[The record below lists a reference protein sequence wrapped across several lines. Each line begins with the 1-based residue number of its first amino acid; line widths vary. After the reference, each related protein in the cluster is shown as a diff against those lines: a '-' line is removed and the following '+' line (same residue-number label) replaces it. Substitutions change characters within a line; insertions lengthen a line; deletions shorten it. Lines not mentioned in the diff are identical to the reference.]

1 MKIPGRIRPWLAPV
15 LITAAVWLLW
25 LPFLAG
31 GSIRFDNDLMI
42 SRPDTAL
49 SRYIS
54 EGRPGLVVLL
64 HVLGLTAFNPL
75 KSALLFLVFFTGA
88 AWLPVLFLRRTGSP
102 GSGRSDWLFVLLC
115 AASPVWAYQFYFTLQ
130 LAPVG
135 LGMLLTAG
143 TACLDT
149 FWCMEERKTPLV
161 RVPQMLLS
169 SLLLGLAVSVY
180 QALITHYLA
189 VAAILVFSCLWNG
202 QRIRPGRLLV
212 WVLRVIASVA
222 AYLAIARLL
231 RGGESAYLNNQVLWG
246 RQPVSESLIGLFR
259 QAGKLLVP
267 LSSVSL
273 SLYPVGIIL
282 LVLLLR
288 QRRKAGKPLFII
300 TLAGIAVLI
309 LPLLMN
315 IVLGG
320 ATVPRTQFALQVV
333 AAFLPVFY
341 AAAVPGKH
349 RFLKGLCIAVA
360 VLQAACVIRLW
371 HTDTLRSRQDQA
383 AAREI
388 AAVLEEANP
397 SGKPVL
403 FYGTLP
409 FEDSSVLTE
418 KKDVIG
424 MSFFEWGGYSPE
436 RPGYSTPGGVRLLE
450 AVTDITPVPYH
461 YWSIPADLDAL
472 VRSMPEWPAE
482 GSVRETEE
490 AVVIRLRLDPEN

>member
-31 GSIRFDNDLMI
+31 GSIRFDNDLMMT
-42 SRPDTAL
+42 RPDAAL
-49 SRYIS
+49 ARYIS
-54 EGRPGLVVLL
+54 EGRPGLVLLL
-64 HVLGLTAFNPL
+64 HGLGLTAFNPL
-75 KSALLFLVFFTGA
+75 RSALLFLVFFTGA

-102 GSGRSDWLFVLLC
+102 VSGRSAWLFVLLY
-115 AASPVWAYQFYFTLQ
+115 AFSPVWAYQFYFTLQ

-135 LGMLLTAG
+135 LGLLLTAG

-149 FWCMEERKTPLV
+149 LWCMDERKTPPV
-161 RVPQMLLS
+161 RAAQMLLS

-189 VAAILVFSCLWNG
+189 VAAVLVFSCLWNG
-202 QRIRPGRLLV
+202 RQVRPLRLLI
-212 WVLRVIASVA
+212 WVLRVVASVA
-222 AYLAIARLL
+222 AYLAVARLL
-231 RGGESAYLNNQVLWG
+231 RGGESAYLNSQIAWS
-246 RQPVSESLIGLFR
+246 RQTVPESLIALIR

-267 LSSVSL
+267 VSSVSL

-288 QRRKAGKPLFII
+288 QHRKAGKPISGI
-300 TLAGIAVLI
+300 VLAGIAL
-309 LPLLMN
+309 LLLLLLMN

-320 ATVPRTQFALQVV
+320 PTVPRTQFALQAV

-341 AAAVPGKH
+341 MAAVPGKH
-349 RFLKGLCIAVA
+349 RFLKALCIAAV

-371 HTDTLRSRQDQA
+371 HTDTLRSRQDES

-388 AAVLEEANP
+388 AAVLEESNP

-403 FYGTLP
+403 FYGSLP

-424 MSFFEWGGYSPE
+424 MSFFEWGYSPE
-436 RPGYSTPGGVRLLE
+436 SPGYSTPGGVRLLE
-450 AVTDITPVPYH
+450 AATGIRAVPYH
-461 YWSIPADLDAL
+461 YYGIPGDLDAL
-472 VRSMPEWPAE
+472 ARSLPEWPSD
-482 GSVRETEE
+482 GSVLETEE
-490 AVVIRLRLDPEN
+490 AVVIRLHLDPEN